1 MQHDFTVPSAATV
14 PLKLPVADPFT
25 ATYWSACRERRLL
38 IRRCG
43 GCGTAHHPPRPLCPV
58 CWSDDVV
65 WQESSGRG
73 VVYSWS
79 VVRENDLAPFRE
91 ALPYV
96 VAVVELAEGPRLMTT
111 IVDSEPDRIEVGA
124 PAMVVFS
131 DRDGWTFPA
140 FRVVDS

>member
-1 MQHDFTVPSAATV
+1 
-14 PLKLPVADPFT
+14 
-25 ATYWSACRERRLL
+25 
-38 IRRCG
+38 
-43 GCGTAHHPPRPLCPV
+43 V